1 MRGRR
6 AVAAPSRARR
16 RANSARANA
25 GTLNPHSRHPEATSL
40 HRPLTSPPPPP
51 FLLQG
56 VNIMMFCK
64 EYNAR
69 TQDQAGMIIPVEI
82 TVFEVRRPSRH
93 APRARHATPT
103 RGCPTAS
110 PSSATFSDPPYPNPP
125 RPLNAAGQ
133 VLHLRPQDPP
143 ASVLLKKAAGVD
155 KGSAQLEKVG
165 SITRDQLEEIAK
177 IKMPDLNAHK
187 VESAMRVVA
196 GTAANMGITID
207 GWDMEESKQ
216 GFREE
221 KAALY
226 GMEADQFA

>member
-6 AVAAPSRARR
+6 AVAALSRARR
-16 RANSARANA
+16 RASARANA

-93 APRARHATPT
+93 APRARHATPN

-110 PSSATFSDPPYPNPP
+110 LSSATFSDPPYPNPP
-125 RPLNAAGQ
+125 PASERRRTSPSPSSS
-133 VLHLRPQDPP
+133 RPP

-196 GTAANMGITID
+196 GTAASIGITID